1 MSTER
6 TQYIVQLKDL
16 ASRAFGRMG
25 AAGNAAFSRVQNMA
39 DRANGSINRMPAS
52 IQDLNRRLDELR
64 RQRSISVDSRQVRQ
78 LGDEI
83 TRVERQLDRVEGRSR
98 TGGGLGAILP
108 SPGAMAAMLGVAGVG
123 SFLNEAINQEA
134 QKIKLGVLA
143 GGQAQGDQLFGSV
156 KSMAAATPFGSADL
170 LDVTGQ
176 LKAFGV
182 ANENVLPSLKMLGD
196 VAGGD
201 AQRLK
206 SLGLAFGQVMSAG
219 KMTGQD
225 LMQMINQG
233 FNPLQEISEAT
244 GESMVSLK
252 DRMSEGSFSALEMVK
267 AFELATGA
275 GGRFDGM
282 MEKMSKTTAG
292 QLSTVKDNVM
302 ETGAGIMTQLLPAVN
317 GLLQTVQFLLN
328 YKEVVIT
335 MGLAWLAYSK
345 AQAVATLATRIF
357 SGSMIGLRAVLIAT
371 GVGAIAAAIGM
382 LWNLGERM
390 KKAGVTMEELK
401 NITMSYGGVVKNTF
415 QLMWENVSFTFER
428 MWLKAKIV
436 WEKIKG
442 LFTGGDASVSEGLL
456 AQLEK
461 AHEARL
467 KSIKSERDLNILAG
481 KEGLQGVAAKMR
493 AQKASEQAGGFNT
506 GLMAGGG
513 DMAAL
518 ADEAAGGAGALSSG
532 GPRSIVV
539 NIGKFQDAINIYT
552 SGVEEGLDE
561 LDRKITEVFLRV
573 VNSGAALN

>member
-1 MSTER
+1 
-6 TQYIVQLKDL
+6 
-16 ASRAFGRMG
+16 MG

-52 IQDLNRRLDELR
+52 IQDLNKRLDELR

-123 SFLNEAINQEA
+123 TFMNEAINQEA
-134 QKIKLGVLA
+134 QKVKLGVLT
-143 GGQAQGDQLFGSV
+143 GGQAQGDKLFGDV
-156 KSMAAATPFGSADL
+156 KAMGARTPFSTANL
-170 LDVTGQ
+170 LQSTEM

-182 ANENVLPSLKMLGD
+182 ANDNVIPSLNMLGD
-196 VAGGD
+196 VAMGD
-201 AQRLK
+201 AQALD
-206 SLGLAFGQVMSAG
+206 SLTRAFGKVMAQG
-219 KMTGQD
+219 KLTGETVDSMTTAA
-225 LMQMINQG
+225 
-233 FNPLQEISEAT
+233 FNPLFVMSEMT
-244 GESMVSLK
+244 GESMSSLQK
-252 DRMSEGSFSALEMVK
+252 RMAEGEISSLDLVK
-267 AFELATGA
+267 AFQHATGE
-275 GGRFDGM
+275 GGKFYNM
-282 MEKMSKTTAG
+282 MNKMSQTTAG
-292 QLSTVKDNVM
+292 KLSTLKDNFM
-302 ETGAGIMTQLLPAVN
+302 ETGSALMTQLLPAVN
-317 GLLQTVQFLLN
+317 ALMSTASNILQYKWTVGLLT
-328 YKEVVIT
+328 
-335 MGLAWLAYSK
+335 GAWLTYIGVK
-345 AQAVATLATRIF
+345 QLVKWYTDRTTI
-357 SGSMIGLRAVLIAT
+357 SMYGLRSAIIAT
-371 GVGAIAAAIGM
+371 GVGALIVMVGM
-382 LWNLGERM
+382 LIDLGIRM
-390 KKAGVTMEELK
+390 KEAGVKMDELK
-401 NITMSYGGVVKNTF
+401 QITVAYGNVVKNTF

-467 KSIKSERDLNILAG
+467 KSIKNERDLNILAG

-506 GLMAGGG
+506 GLMAGG
-513 DMAAL
+513 DMSAL